1 MKSAFKTAARRPQK
15 LWDGESMPSPRAPVV
30 VGPSLELVCEPI
42 AKEELLRSESYRR
55 YVASYPCFACGI
67 EGFSQCAH
75 PNYGKGLGLKTSDAD
90 AFPLCG
96 PHNGLIGCHAQ
107 HDLCIDMTRAMRREA
122 EVKYT
127 ARMRW
132 LAKADGRREFV

>member
-1 MKSAFKTAARRPQK
+1 MSLRRYTAKPATQWEGDAMPTSRPTVVCVSA
-15 LWDGESMPSPRAPVV
+15 LD
-30 VGPSLELVCEPI
+30 LVAVQPI
-42 AKEELLRSESYRR
+42 AKEEPLRSESYRR

-90 AFPLCG
+90 TFPLCG
-96 PHNGLIGCHAQ
+96 PHNGLIGCHQQ

-127 ARMRW
+127 ARMQW
-132 LAKADGRREFV
+132 LAKADGWTEVA